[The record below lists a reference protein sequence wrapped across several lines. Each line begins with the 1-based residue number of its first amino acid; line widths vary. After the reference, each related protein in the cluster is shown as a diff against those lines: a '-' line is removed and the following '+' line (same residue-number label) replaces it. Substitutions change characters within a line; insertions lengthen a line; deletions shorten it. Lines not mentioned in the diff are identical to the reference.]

1 MAFTTTLMVRTPHT
15 RPIFKVK
22 AVDTTAAGD
31 TFIGAV
37 VSQLKLDATNV
48 ADAVE
53 YACKA
58 SSLAVSRSG
67 AIRSIPTHSEVVRSL
82 HNED

>member
-1 MAFTTTLMVRTPHT
+1 MVRTPT
-15 RPIFKVK
+15 RVLSLRLK